1 MAEDGSGVD
10 LDDIELRMHG
20 ALDNLMSEF
29 GGLRTG
35 RASAS
40 LLDPVMVD
48 AYGAKTPLNQVGN
61 VSVPEPR
68 LITVSVWDKGLVGPV
83 EKAIRDAGLGVNPV
97 ADGTLIRVGIPELN
111 EERRVELTK
120 VAGKYAEAARVAV
133 RNVRRD
139 AMDHLKKAEKGGDIG
154 KDDHKKLSEKVQG
167 LTDKAVADVDA
178 ALATKEAEIMQV

>member
-1 MAEDGSGVD
+1 MAEEAPGVD
-10 LDDIELRMHG
+10 LKDIEHRMHG
-20 ALDNLMSEF
+20 ALENLKSEF

-48 AYGAKTPLNQVGN
+48 AYGQKMPLNQVGT

-68 LITVSVWDKGLVGPV
+68 LIMVSVWDKTMVGPV
-83 EKAIRDAGLGVNPV
+83 EKSIREAGLGVNPV
-97 ADGTLIRVGIPELN
+97 ADGQNVRVPIPELN

-120 VAGKYAEAARVAV
+120 VAGKYAEAARVAI

-139 AMDHLKKAEKGGDIG
+139 AMDHLKKAEKDGDIG
-154 KDDHKKLSEKVQG
+154 KDDHKKLADKVQG
-167 LTDKAVADVDA
+167 LTDKSVGDVDA
-178 ALATKEAEIMQV
+178 ALAAKEAEIMQV